1 MLVVEYM
8 NKFEKLKIRSRE
20 IKDPLQTLAQF
31 KLGLRAEIRSQM
43 ITQKTRTINEA
54 FQLAFRD

>member
-8 NKFEKLKIRSRE
+8 NKFELEFRSRE
-20 IKDPLQTLAQF
+20 IKDPQQTLAQF
-31 KLGLRAEIRSQM
+31 NLGLRAEIHSQM
-43 ITQKTRTINEA
+43 ITLKTRTVNEA